1 MMSRG
6 YRFLDHTADFGVQ
19 VWGRDARQVFEGA
32 AEALM
37 DLLFITGDLAAER
50 EEVIDIDGRDWADLM
65 VNWLREL
72 LFLWAGRQ
80 RVPSG
85 WQIDTLTANRL
96 RATVGSARF
105 DPKIHRLNH
114 EIKAVT
120 YHQID
125 VGPVQDGKGNMTWR
139 ARVIFDA

>member
-1 MMSRG
+1 MSRG
-6 YRFLDHTADFGVQ
+6 YRLIDHTADFGVQ
-19 VWGRDARQVFEGA
+19 VWGRDARQVFEEA
-32 AEALM
+32 AAALM
-37 DLLFITGDLAAER
+37 DLLFITGEIAAER
-50 EEVIDIDGRDWADLM
+50 EEVIDVDGRDWADLM

-85 WQIDTLTANRL
+85 WHIDMLTANHL
-96 RATVGSARF
+96 RATGGSARF
-105 DPKIHRLNH
+105 DPKIHHLNH

-120 YHQID
+120 YHQIE
-125 VGPVQDGKGNMTWR
+125 VGPVEDDKGNITWR